1 MTNSEYTEY
10 LRSEE
15 WQKKREQRIQIDNS
29 TCAFCGRKVEHPVI
43 HHLNYRNIG
52 NEDPWTD
59 LVCTCDDCHIMIHTG
74 MCRITSPSG
83 RRGWR
88 DDLPVVVRQNLIR
101 RGLM

>member
-15 WQKKREQRIQIDNS
+15 WQKKREQRIQIDDGR
-29 TCAFCGRKVEHPVI
+29 CVFCGEKVAHPVV
-43 HHLNYRNIG
+43 HHLTYRNIG
-52 NEDPWTD
+52 NEDVWKD
-59 LVCTCDDCHIMIHTG
+59 ICTVCDDCHALIHTG
-74 MCRITSPSG
+74 MCRVTSPSG

-88 DDLPVVVRQNLIR
+88 DDLPTVVRQNLIR